1 LSLLSCISKTDVF
14 FSVLST
20 KKEAVENKNR
30 KDYATE
36 KWEQEVRDSLVKKKA
51 ATVGGK
57 RSKQDEALVAA
68 QLAKE
73 SEVRARILIQQAK
86 LKRGV
91 ELVSSIVASN
101 AEKMQR
107 HVDELVKL
115 LLSSAF
121 GAGSFLSDER
131 PFEVFLVRAWITY
144 QNAQ

>member
-1 LSLLSCISKTDVF
+1 M
-14 FSVLST
+14 
-20 KKEAVENKNR
+20 ENKNR